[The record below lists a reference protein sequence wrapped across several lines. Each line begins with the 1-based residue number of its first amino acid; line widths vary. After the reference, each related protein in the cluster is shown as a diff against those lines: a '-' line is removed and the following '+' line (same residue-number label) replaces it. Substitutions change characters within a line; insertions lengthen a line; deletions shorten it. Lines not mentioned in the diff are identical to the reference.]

1 MQFKWTVEAW
11 GAKWTTNYDD
21 YDDDDVV
28 LMMIMIMI
36 MQWKSR
42 QEKLPSIK

>member
-21 YDDDDVV
+21 SDEYDYCYA
-28 LMMIMIMI
+28 MESKGK
-36 MQWKSR
+36 KSLH
-42 QEKLPSIK
+42 Q